1 MTPRTR
7 RILLALAVLGA
18 GAGLAVVRAGTTRDP
33 LADLLTEP
41 VTRGDV
47 ERTVEATG
55 SLRPARLVAVG
66 AQVSGRITAMRVR
79 VGDSVA
85 AGDLIATIDDV
96 TKRNDLKTAEA
107 NLADIQAQKLE
118 KEATLAYAEQAMRRE
133 ETTLA
138 QRATSRDS
146 FDAARKTLDSAKA
159 QIAALEAQIIQ
170 AEAKIDSAKVD
181 LGYTRITAPIAGTV
195 LLVTAQEGQTVNAV
209 QSAPTIVVLGQI
221 DRMTVRTEI
230 SEADVPKVRV
240 GQPVS
245 FSILGDERRWQAT
258 LGAIDPAPD
267 TLRSDS
273 EIASSASSSTSSSSS
288 SSTSSSSAIYYYGR
302 FDVLNPEGLLRTYMT
317 AQVRIST
324 GSAKDVLIV
333 PTAALS
339 VADGSGQ
346 RSVEVVGAD
355 GRVATRRVSI
365 GLDDKVRAEV
375 RSGLQEGDRV
385 VTGRRSTEAKS
396 SAMPP
401 PPGGM

>member
-1 MTPRTR
+1 VTPRTR

-18 GAGLAVVRAGTTRDP
+18 GAGLAVVRAGSTRDP
-33 LADLLTEP
+33 LADFLTEP

-66 AQVSGRITAMRVR
+66 AQVSGRITAMRVH

-96 TKRNDLKTAEA
+96 TKRNDLRTAEA
-107 NLADIQAQKLE
+107 NLANIQAQKTE
-118 KEATLAYAEQAMRRE
+118 KEAALTYADQAMRRE
-133 ETTLA
+133 ETMLA

-159 QIAALEAQIIQ
+159 QIAALEAQIVQ
-170 AEAKIDSAKVD
+170 AEAKIDSAKID

-245 FSILGDERRWQAT
+245 FSILGDTRRWQAT
-258 LGAIDPAPD
+258 LASIDPAPD

-273 EIASSASSSTSSSSS
+273 EITSSASSSSSVSSS

-302 FDVLNPEGLLRTYMT
+302 FDVPNPEGLLRTYMT

-324 GSAKDVLIV
+324 GSAKDVLTV

-339 VADGSGQ
+339 VADGTGE

-355 GRVATRRVSI
+355 GHVVTRRVSI
-365 GLDDKVRAEV
+365 GLDDKIRAEV
-375 RSGLQEGDRV
+375 RSGLAEGERV
-385 VTGRRSTEAKS
+385 ITGRRGTEAKS